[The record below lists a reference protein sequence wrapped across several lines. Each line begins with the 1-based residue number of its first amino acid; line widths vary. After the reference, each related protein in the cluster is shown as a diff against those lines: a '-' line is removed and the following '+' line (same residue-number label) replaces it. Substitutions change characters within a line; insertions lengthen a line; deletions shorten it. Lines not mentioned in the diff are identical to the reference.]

1 MEYLCQ
7 SKKHLSVIGRL
18 KSLQRHIH
26 LVQEAGIIVAM
37 KIANEDEAL
46 GIEIMRLVQIHDN
59 SKFYPLEF
67 DNLWWRDN
75 PKFNDAL
82 RLHREANPH
91 HPEYHKKG
99 IAGMSDAQI
108 AEMVCDWYARSCEFG
123 TSFRFFISNEAPK
136 RWKID
141 KDKMNVIYRFANIL
155 IDKPFPRK

>member
-7 SKKHLSVIGRL
+7 SKEHLSVIGRL
-18 KSLQRHIH
+18 QSLQRHIH
-26 LVQEAGIIVAM
+26 LVQEAGVIVSL
-37 KIANEDEAL
+37 KIAHEDKEL

-59 SKFYPLEF
+59 SKFYPFEF
-67 DNLWWRDN
+67 NNLWETG
-75 PKFNDAL
+75 PKLIDGI
-82 RLHREANPH
+82 RLHREGNPH

-99 IAGMSDAQI
+99 VAGMSDAQI

-141 KDKMNVIYRFANIL
+141 KDKMDKIHRFANIL
-155 IDKPFPRK
+155 IDKPFLRK